1 MTDRQLDLFS
11 RKKYTGILPQ
21 STEIQPPTSD
31 STVIQTLPAYH
42 TYLSSGGYSKY
53 TPDDFTSDVRKF
65 GLFVKDKAIGEIRT
79 SDIQQWIGELKKVLS
94 AKTVSRKVAALSNY
108 FLWLVAVGV
117 FDHKTNP
124 AGAIRYARVTSPLPD
139 ILFENECQAL
149 LKASSSDPRT
159 YFLVLLLLETG
170 LKKEE
175 LFELKT
181 VNFDLSNRYAPE
193 VWVKHT
199 GKKVSKDRKLKLPAE
214 LAPVY
219 EEYVTKYG
227 INEIVFPY
235 TPRFIEMLLAAV
247 AKRGN
252 LQKKVTAGILRDSF
266 VVRSLKRG
274 EDIDLVLRKI
284 VLTESTWE
292 DAKIK
297 YLKLSEGGI

>member
-1 MTDRQLDLFS
+1 MADSQLGLFN

-21 STEIQPPTSD
+21 ATEIQPPTSD
-31 STVIQTLPAYH
+31 STVLTTLPAYH

-53 TPDDFTSDVRKF
+53 TPDDFTSDVKKF
-65 GLFVKDKAIGEIRT
+65 GMFVKDKRIGEIRT
-79 SDIQQWIGELKKVLS
+79 ADIQQWIAQLKKVLS
-94 AKTVSRKVAALSNY
+94 AKTVSRKVSALSNY
-108 FLWLVAVGV
+108 FLWLVSVGV
-117 FDHKTNP
+117 LDHKTNP
-124 AGAIRYARVTSPLPD
+124 AGAIRYTRVTSPLPD
-139 ILFENECQAL
+139 ILFESECQTL

-193 VWVKHT
+193 LWVKHT

-219 EEYVTKYG
+219 EEYLKKYG

-235 TPRFIEMLLAAV
+235 TPRFIEMLLVGV
-247 AKRGN
+247 AKRAGV
-252 LQKKVTAGILRDSF
+252 QKKVTAGILRDTCAI
-266 VVRSLKRG
+266 RQLRRG
-274 EDIDLVLRKI
+274 EGIERVLMR
-284 VLTESTWE
+284 LGLSETTWE
-292 DAKIK
+292 DAKVK
-297 YLKLSEGGI
+297 YEKLSRGGI

>member
-1 MTDRQLDLFS
+1 MADTQLDLFN

-21 STEIQPPTSD
+21 INEIQPPTSD
-31 STVIQTLPAYH
+31 STVLQSLPAYH

-65 GLFVKDKAIGEIRT
+65 GLFVKDKKIGEIRT
-79 SDIQQWIGELKKVLS
+79 ADIQQWIAALKKVLS

-117 FDHKTNP
+117 FDHKSNP
-124 AGAIRYARVTSPLPD
+124 AGAIRYARVISPLPD

-149 LKASSSDPRT
+149 LRASSSDPRT

-181 VNFDLSNRYAPE
+181 VHFDLSNRYASE
-193 VWVKHT
+193 LWVKHT

-219 EEYVTKYG
+219 EEYLMKYG
-227 INEIVFPY
+227 INDIVFPY
-235 TPRFIEMLLAAV
+235 TPRFIEMLLAGV
-247 AKRGN
+247 AKQAN
-252 LQKKVTAGILRDSF
+252 LQKKVTAGILRDTHAI
-266 VVRSLKRG
+266 RQLKRG
-274 EDIDLVLRKI
+274 EGIERVLQR
-284 VLTESTWE
+284 LGLSETTWE

-297 YLKLSEGGI
+297 YQKLSAGGI

>member
-1 MTDRQLDLFS
+1 MADRQLDLFN

-21 STEIQPPTSD
+21 TTEIQPPTSD
-31 STVIQTLPAYH
+31 STVLQTLPAYH

-79 SDIQQWIGELKKVLS
+79 ADIQQWIAELKKVLS

-199 GKKVSKDRKLKLPAE
+199 GKKVSKDRKLRLPAE
-214 LAPVY
+214 LGLIP
-219 EEYVTKYG
+219 T
-227 INEIVFPY
+227 FMSP
-235 TPRFIEMLLAAV
+235 AA
-247 AKRGN
+247 K
-252 LQKKVTAGILRDSF
+252 
-266 VVRSLKRG
+266 
-274 EDIDLVLRKI
+274 
-284 VLTESTWE
+284 
-292 DAKIK
+292 
-297 YLKLSEGGI
+297 

>member
-1 MTDRQLDLFS
+1 MADSQLDLFS

-21 STEIQPPTSD
+21 TIEITPPTSD
-31 STVIQTLPAYH
+31 STVLKTLPGYH
-42 TYLSSGGYSKY
+42 AYLSSGGYSKY

-65 GLFVKDKAIGEIRT
+65 GLFVKDKAVGEIRT
-79 SDIQQWIGELKKVLS
+79 ADIQQWIGELKKVLS

-108 FLWLVAVGV
+108 FLWLVAGGM
-117 FDHKTNP
+117 FDHTTNP
-124 AGAIRYARVTSPLPD
+124 AGAIRYLRVTSPLPD

-181 VNFDLSNRYAPE
+181 VHFDLSNRYAPE
-193 VWVKHT
+193 LWVKHT

-214 LAPVY
+214 MAPVY
-219 EEYVTKYG
+219 EEYVKKYS

-235 TPRFIEMLLAAV
+235 TPRFIEMLLTDV
-247 AKRGN
+247 AKRAN
-252 LQKKVTAGILRDSF
+252 LQKKVTAGILRDTCAI
-266 VVRSLKRG
+266 RQLRRG
-274 EDIDLVLRKI
+274 EGIERVLQR
-284 VLTESTWE
+284 LGLSETTWE

-297 YLKLSEGGI
+297 YLKLSAGGI

>member
-1 MTDRQLDLFS
+1 MADSQLDLFS

-21 STEIQPPTSD
+21 TVEIVPPAGD
-31 STVIQTLPAYH
+31 STVLQTLPAYH

-65 GLFVKDKAIGEIRT
+65 GLFVKDKRIGELRT
-79 SDIQQWIGELKKVLS
+79 ADIQQWIAELKKVLS
-94 AKTVSRKVAALSNY
+94 AKTVSRKVTALSNY
-108 FLWLVAVGV
+108 FQWLVSEGV
-117 FDHKTNP
+117 FDQSTNP
-124 AGAIRYARVTSPLPD
+124 AGTIRSKRVTSPLPD
-139 ILFENECQAL
+139 ILFESECQAL
-149 LKASSSDPRT
+149 LRAASNDPRS

-175 LFELKT
+175 LFELRT
-181 VNFDLSNRYAPE
+181 VNFDLSNRYAPA
-193 VWVKHT
+193 VWLKHT
-199 GKKVSKDRKLKLPAE
+199 GKKVSKDRKLRLPAE

-219 EEYVTKYG
+219 EEYVKKYG

-235 TPRFIEMLLAAV
+235 TPRFIEMLLTEV
-247 AKRGN
+247 AHRAG

-274 EDIDLVLRKI
+274 EGIDHVLRKI
-284 VLTESTWE
+284 GLSESTWE

-297 YLKLSEGGI
+297 YQKLSAGGI

>member
-1 MTDRQLDLFS
+1 MADGQLDLFN

-21 STEIQPPTSD
+21 ANEITPPTSD
-31 STVIQTLPAYH
+31 STVLQTLPAYH

-65 GLFVKDKAIGEIRT
+65 GLFVKDKAIGEIRA
-79 SDIQQWIGELKKVLS
+79 SDIQQWIAQLKKVLS

-108 FLWLVAVGV
+108 FLWLVSVGV

-124 AGAIRYARVTSPLPD
+124 AGAIRYMRVTSPLPD

-214 LAPVY
+214 MAPVY
-219 EEYVTKYG
+219 EEYVKKYG

-235 TPRFIEMLLAAV
+235 TPRFIEMLLAGV
-247 AKRGN
+247 ANHAR

-274 EDIDLVLRKI
+274 EAMDTVLRKI
-284 VLTESTWE
+284 GLQESTWE

-297 YLKLSEGGI
+297 YLKLSASGI

>member
-1 MTDRQLDLFS
+1 MADSQLDLFS

-21 STEIQPPTSD
+21 TVEILPPAGD
-31 STVIQTLPAYH
+31 STVLQTLPAYH

-65 GLFVKDKAIGEIRT
+65 GLFVKDKRIGELRT
-79 SDIQQWIGELKKVLS
+79 ADIQQWIAELKKVLS
-94 AKTVSRKVAALSNY
+94 AKTVSRKVTALSNY
-108 FLWLVAVGV
+108 FQCLVSEGV

-124 AGAIRYARVTSPLPD
+124 AGAIRSKRVTSPLPD
-139 ILFENECQAL
+139 ILFESECQAL
-149 LKASSSDPRT
+149 LRAASSDPRS

-175 LFELKT
+175 LFELRT

-193 VWVKHT
+193 VWLKHT

-219 EEYVTKYG
+219 EEYVKKYA

-235 TPRFIEMLLAAV
+235 TPRFIEMLLTGV
-247 AKRGN
+247 AKRAN
-252 LQKKVTAGILRDSF
+252 LQKKVTAGILRDTCAI
-266 VVRSLKRG
+266 RQLRG
-274 EDIDLVLRKI
+274 GEGIERVLMR
-284 VLTESTWE
+284 LGLSETTWE
-292 DAKIK
+292 DAWVK
-297 YLKLSEGGI
+297 YEKLAKAGI